1 MSELIPNVLPLDKG
15 LDLQTAKIIAPP
27 GSILDSL
34 NYEQVDFQG
43 QKRIDGYTRYDGSP
57 LSAIDDF
64 YLVPSSGQNE
74 DGSWVPQEGTVQSY
88 PPYHLMFN
96 TGGTLYG
103 VQLNVNVESPIG
115 TNAVV
120 AIIDY
125 NNLPDGEWGKDSEL
139 SIEQH
144 YDLLLQYN
152 AFLRANVEEL
162 PGPIIGLH
170 WFRDRLY
177 AVVNISDYTPDDD
190 RIDTANNASLFE
202 SRNFQQ
208 VLDEDSPGPYD
219 FGWKFVHQG
228 WLVNFE
234 NGKVLFGELISKN
247 QNVEGVGVQ
256 GPTSIVGTAGSP
268 LNLVQKV
275 AITNGTTQVNG
286 WKSSDTPLSYVLNP
300 NDVVETDT
308 KYTYA
313 DAYVSWNGSTG
324 VISAPGSNG
333 LGLVEYPASNTV
345 EVEI

>member
-43 QKRIDGYTRYDGSP
+43 QKRIDGYTRYDGGP

-64 YLVPSSGQNE
+64 L
-74 DGSWVPQEGTVQSY
+74 
-88 PPYHLMFN
+88 L
-96 TGGTLYG
+96 
-103 VQLNVNVESPIG
+103 VESPITQDYGPYTITFNEDALYGVVVG
-115 TNAVV
+115 TVDTASAIAV
-120 AIIDY
+120 IDY
-125 NNLPDGEWGKDSEL
+125 NNLPDVYEWGKDSDLTVE
-139 SIEQH
+139 EH
-144 YDLLLQYN
+144 YNYLLEFN
-152 AFLRANVEEL
+152 AYLRALVEEL
-162 PGPIIGLH
+162 PGAISGLH

-177 AVVNISDYTPDDD
+177 AVVDIANYSPDDT
-190 RIDTANNASLFE
+190 RIDTAGKASLFE
-202 SRNFQQ
+202 SRTIQQ
-208 VLDEDSPGPYD
+208 VLEEDVDPNYD
-219 FGWKFVHQG
+219 FGWKFIHQG